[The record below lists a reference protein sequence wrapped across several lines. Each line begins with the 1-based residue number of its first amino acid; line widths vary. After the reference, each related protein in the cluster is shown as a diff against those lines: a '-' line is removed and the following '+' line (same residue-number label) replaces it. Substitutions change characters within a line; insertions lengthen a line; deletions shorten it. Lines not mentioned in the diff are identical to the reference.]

1 MKLTC
6 PHCQSTVT
14 TKTKEETSALAWI
27 VCGACCLFGFWP
39 CACIPF
45 CIDSMQ
51 AVSGPWFIMLSG
63 QSVAQ

>member
-51 AVSGPWFIMLSG
+51 AVSGPWFIFC
-63 QSVAQ
+63 QVKA